1 MPRTLVS
8 CPYFR
13 RAFGWSVPIGG
24 LAGLIGLGGGEF
36 RLPVLMHSIGF
47 DAKSA
52 VPLNL
57 LVSAVTLG
65 FAIASRSWVIS
76 PTAIIPHLPEVSGL
90 ALGGI
95 ASAFYGTRLVK
106 TLNTKRLVQL
116 IACLLAVIGGLLILE
131 AVSPLQHADFLPAN
145 QAIHFGVGVAFGVG
159 IGLVSSVLGVA
170 GGELLIPTLLFIF
183 GADIRTAGSA
193 SLLIAVGFVLTG
205 LWHYWRI
212 GAIPQGRGVQRI
224 TAAMSAGSILG
235 AIVGGLAVAYAPVEG
250 LKLLLGIV
258 LIGAAAKT
266 IAGPDRAAP

>member
-1 MPRTLVS
+1 MQRTLN

-24 LAGLIGLGGGEF
+24 LSGLIGLGGGEF
-36 RLPVLMHSIGF
+36 RLPVIMYSVGF

-57 LVSAVTLG
+57 LVSAVTVG
-65 FAIASRSWVIS
+65 FALVSRSWSVSLTSIV
-76 PTAIIPHLPEVSGL
+76 PHLPEVIGL
-90 ALGGI
+90 ASGGI
-95 ASAFYGTRLVK
+95 VSAALGTRVVK
-106 TLNTKRLVQL
+106 ALSTKRFVQL
-116 IACLLAVIGGLLILE
+116 IACLLAVIGGLLMLE
-131 AVSPLQHADFLPAN
+131 AFSQFQPASFLPAN
-145 QAIHFGVGVAFGVG
+145 QLIHFSVGFALGVG

-193 SLLIAVGFVLTG
+193 SLLISVGFVLAG
-205 LWHYWRI
+205 LWHYWRA

-235 AIVGGLAVAYAPVEG
+235 AIIGGLAVTYAPVEA
-250 LKLLLGIV
+250 LKLLLGLV
-258 LIGAAAKT
+258 LIGAATKT
-266 IAGPDRAAP
+266 IQSNP